1 MQISR
6 LDDAAGRA
14 RLAAIL
20 DRHATVADPDL
31 IRAVADILRLVRD
44 TGDAGLFALTEKFD
58 GVSLSPQNVRV
69 ELALLEKLAEQAPAE
84 TRAAVRAA
92 ADNIR
97 RFHELQR
104 EYTRVLEQPE
114 GVRLTHRVQPLD
126 AVGLYIP
133 GGQAAYPSTALMTAI
148 PAQVAGVPRLVAVTP
163 AKTFLTQPALAAA
176 LVEAGVTEVYTIG
189 GAQAI
194 AALAYGTES
203 IPRVA
208 KIVGP
213 GNRYVAE
220 AKRQVYGAV
229 DVDAIAGPSEVV
241 VIADDTADPVLVAA
255 DLLAQAEHDELAAA
269 ICVTTSETLAGAVA
283 EQLAYQSATL
293 SRRDIAE
300 ASLARF
306 GAIFLAPSLA
316 EAVRLVNRIA
326 PEHVEVMTAEPEQ
339 IAEDI
344 AFAGAIFIG
353 PASAEAVGDYF
364 AGPSHVLP
372 TGGAAR
378 FFSPLGVY
386 DFVRRTNVIRYT
398 MGQLFKTAD
407 LIACLADAEGLDGHA
422 RSIRLRIERHSGP
435 LTPTTNP
442 LSESKPRLLAV
453 EPPEADATEAL

>member
-1 MQISR
+1 MQILR
-6 LDDAAGRA
+6 LDDAAGQA

-20 DRHATVADPDL
+20 ERQATVAAPD
-31 IRAVADILRLVRD
+31 IAQTVADIIRLVRD
-44 TGDAGLFALTEKFD
+44 TGDQGLFALTEKFD
-58 GVSLSPQNVRV
+58 GVSLSPQNARV
-69 ELALLEKLAEQAPAE
+69 EPALLRKLAEQASDEA
-84 TRAAVRAA
+84 RAALRAA
-92 ADNIR
+92 ANNIR

-104 EYTRVLEQPE
+104 EYTRVLEQPD

-133 GGQAAYPSTALMTAI
+133 GGQAAYPSTVLMTAI

-163 AKTFLTQPALAAA
+163 PKTFLTQPVLAAA
-176 LVEAGVTEVYTIG
+176 LVEADVTEVYTVS

-220 AKRQVYGAV
+220 AKRQVYGAA

-241 VIADDTADPVLVAA
+241 VLADDTADPVLVAA

-283 EQLAYQSATL
+283 EQLAYQAATL
-293 SRRDIAE
+293 SRRDVAE
-300 ASLARF
+300 ASLDRF
-306 GAIFLAPSLA
+306 GAIFLVSSLA
-316 EAVRLVNRIA
+316 EAIRLVNRIA
-326 PEHVEVMTAEPEQ
+326 PEHVEVMTDEPERL
-339 IAEDI
+339 AEEI
-344 AFAGAIFIG
+344 TFAGAIFIG

-398 MGQLFKTAD
+398 MGRLVKTAD
-407 LIACLADAEGLDGHA
+407 LIACLAEAEGLDGHA
-422 RSIRLRIERHSGP
+422 RSVRLRIERHSGP
-435 LTPTTNP
+435 LAPTTNP
-442 LSESKPRLLAV
+442 LSESKQNLLAV
-453 EPPEADATEAL
+453 EGPLETR